1 MKPASYAN
9 KKFVNNQGIIN
20 INAVEGGGGGL
31 ADNTITWKG
40 I

>member
-20 INAVEGGGGGL
+20 ICRGGGL